1 MARLL
6 VIDDEKAIL
15 DLVKNGLE
23 KDGHIVAICGSATDV
38 AVDRLKD
45 YDLILLDIMMPDV
58 DGFMFCKKIRGLV
71 DCPILFLT
79 AKVLETDIIYGLG
92 LGADDYITKP
102 FPLSVLISKV
112 HAVMKRV
119 DRAEKIIRSGQVEFL
134 LTENR
139 VKKNGEYLS
148 LTANEQKL
156 LERFM
161 RNPQK
166 ILSKNQLLEAV
177 WDLEGSFVDENTL
190 AVNIRRLRE
199 KIEEDP
205 SNPCVIKNIRGL
217 GYIWEKECEIE

>member
-1 MARLL
+1 LARLL

-102 FPLSVLISKV
+102 YNPTILLLHIEAIFKRMEHNYMNLTYENVHLILDKCLLIHNQKEYYLTKNEMLIFKYLVLHRGIIVSREDLMRYLWDSEEFVDDNTLSVNMS
-112 HAVMKRV
+112 
-119 DRAEKIIRSGQVEFL
+119 
-134 LTENR
+134 
-139 VKKNGEYLS
+139 
-148 LTANEQKL
+148 
-156 LERFM
+156 
-161 RNPQK
+161 
-166 ILSKNQLLEAV
+166 
-177 WDLEGSFVDENTL
+177 
-190 AVNIRRLRE
+190 RLRS
-199 KIEEDP
+199 KLKDVGLCDVIETRKG
-205 SNPCVIKNIRGL
+205 I
-217 GYIWEKECEIE
+217 GYCLK